1 MTRRSVNVYP
11 IFERLWHWSQAL
23 LIIVLLFT
31 GMGLNGLHSILPFG
45 PAVMIHTIAALML
58 LALWLFATF
67 WLFTTGT
74 WRQFVPR
81 LDGMLEVARFYAY
94 GVFRGESHPYRKIYW
109 RKHNPLQAATYFAL
123 KWFVFPTIWISGLAY
138 LSYNLWE
145 DRAGA
150 VQAITVV
157 ANLHLLAGYV
167 IAAFVIIHVYL
178 LTIGH
183 GFRAHVK
190 PMITGYDEVDLTPEQ
205 EAYLET
211 NEPGRIRPNDT
222 RVR

>member
-1 MTRRSVNVYP
+1 
-11 IFERLWHWSQAL
+11 
-23 LIIVLLFT
+23 
-31 GMGLNGLHSILPFG
+31 
-45 PAVMIHTIAALML
+45 
-58 LALWLFATF
+58 
-67 WLFTTGT
+67 
-74 WRQFVPR
+74 
-81 LDGMLEVARFYAY
+81 MLEVARFYAY
-94 GVFRGESHPYRKIYW
+94 GVFRGESHPYRKLYW

-123 KWFVFPTIWISGLAY
+123 KWFVFPAIWISGLAY
-138 LSYNLWE
+138 LSYNVWE
-145 DRAGA
+145 DMAGA
-150 VQAITVV
+150 AKAIALI

-211 NEPGRIRPNDT
+211 NEPGRIRPVDAS
-222 RVR
+222 VR